1 MSMKKLYSLLV
12 ASYFIIF
19 ATCTASAAGLEMPKD
34 TTSAASLK
42 MSQEARDK
50 GFVYLSEIDPTII
63 ISPRYSTTENFVGK
77 IVDGYKQPVII
88 LTKQAAE
95 ALKQVQ
101 QEVVKDGYNL
111 VVYDAYRPQR
121 AVNHFMLWSTNIADQ
136 TKKSYYYPRV
146 DKDKVFELG
155 YVAAR
160 SGHSRGSTVDL
171 TIIKLEKS
179 LHPIQE
185 IKRTL
190 LDGFEIT
197 LLDDGTVDMGS
208 SFDLFDEASHHQN
221 NLIEEQFKHLRNYL
235 MTAMIKHGF
244 KPYAEEWWHYTLK
257 NEPYPASEDISY
269 FDFEIE

>member
-1 MSMKKLYSLLV
+1 VKKLYSLLV

-19 ATCTASAAGLEMPKD
+19 VTCTASTACLEMPKN

-42 MSQEARDK
+42 MSKEARDK
-50 GFVYLSEIDPTII
+50 GFVYLSEVDPTII
-63 ISPRYSTTENFVGK
+63 ISPRYSTTENFVGN
-77 IVDGYKQPVII
+77 IVYGYTQPVIM

-101 QEVVKDGYNL
+101 QEVTKDGYSL

-121 AVNHFMLWSTNIADQ
+121 AVNHFMRWSNDLADQ

-171 TIIKLEKS
+171 TLIKLGNS

-185 IKRTL
+185 KKRKL

-208 SFDLFDEASHHQN
+208 SFDLFDEASHHEN
-221 NLIEEQFKHLRNYL
+221 NLIEEQFKQIR
-235 MTAMIKHGF
+235 A
-244 KPYAEEWWHYTLK
+244 YT
-257 NEPYPASEDISY
+257 ISVK
-269 FDFEIE
+269 